1 MGSTQNC
8 NGLDAVKGF
17 DKKRFAQF
25 ISSTRRILV
34 GTCCNFVIV
43 AFIAVMCADGHGNG
57 GFYVSHSSA
66 AEFVDASYAKT
77 VDNTAP
83 RNVSTQKGKIN
94 RAESEADGSIDGQ
107 GFQFGYRIP
116 LAEDVFFLSGE
127 IDYLLHSGN
136 IYGIIGEQ
144 GSSEAPNQ
152 LGESWSENWT
162 FHRNRSYG
170 LTLKLGGSPGTLRS
184 WKTGI
189 YVIAGVRRARSR
201 LDAYYNGCFN
211 PVPCVI
217 GDYESGGAFKDSY
230 ALAWTSGVGVEFK
243 LVPHVWLE
251 IEGRYTSYGKE
262 QWVTSF
268 PGLGVEVTSES
279 ANQTTTFRINTVI
292 RSSN

>member
-1 MGSTQNC
+1 MGSTQNW
-8 NGLDAVKGF
+8 NRHDAVKGF
-17 DKKRFAQF
+17 DKKRLAQF
-25 ISSTRRILV
+25 ISSTRIILI
-34 GTCCNFVIV
+34 GTCCNFMIV
-43 AFIAVMCADGHGNG
+43 AFFAVVCADGHGNG
-57 GFYVSHSSA
+57 RFYVSHSSA
-66 AEFVDASYAKT
+66 AEFVDASYVKT

-94 RAESEADGSIDGQ
+94 RAESDADGTIDAQ

-152 LGESWSENWT
+152 LGESWSENWM
-162 FHRNRSYG
+162 FQRNRSYG

-184 WKTGI
+184 LRTGI
-189 YVIAGVRRARSR
+189 YVMAGVRRAKSR
-201 LDAYYNGCFN
+201 LDAYYNGCFV
-211 PVPCVI
+211 PEPCVI
-217 GDYESGGAFKDSY
+217 GEYESGKASEDSY
-230 ALAWTSGVGVEFK
+230 FTAWTSGVGVEFK

-279 ANQTTTFRINTVI
+279 ANQTATFRINTVM
-292 RSSN
+292 R